1 MLPLEY
7 TTTSYDVPGRDGT
20 VAFPTNRR
28 QSVLNLVV
36 KSPLEH
42 RGTLLALMSGPTL
55 KVTHIDRPGQEAVGR
70 LLSSSVEAFH
80 EAKGWAKDLF
90 VVEIPSGSWRDVSTT
105 TTTAVDITQ
114 FTVNSTFFSGISAP
128 VQDALI
134 RIKGPVTDVQVQDS
148 GGSFMKIIGSVA
160 SGVYVRFDMK
170 TGRAWATTTDTWS
183 GGTEVTGDVDF
194 GGPRSY
200 FEITPH
206 LQTPTDPSVRVAK
219 LTTTATVGGG
229 QLQVR
234 GKSAYLL

>member
-7 TTTSYDVPGRDGT
+7 TSVSYDVPGRDGT

-42 RGTLLALMSGPTL
+42 RGTLLSLMSRPTL
-55 KVTHIDRPGQEAVGR
+55 QITHEDRPSEEAVGR

-90 VVEIPSGSWRDVSTT
+90 VIEIPSGSWRDTFTT
-105 TTTAVDITQ
+105 TTDAVAITQ
-114 FTVNSTFFSGISAP
+114 FTSTSTFFSGISAP
-128 VQDALI
+128 VQDAFI
-134 RIKGPVTDVQVQDS
+134 RIKGPATNVQVQDS
-148 GGSFMKIIGSVA
+148 GGSFMKVIGDINA
-160 SGVYVRFDMK
+160 GVYVRFDMR
-170 TGRAWATTTDTWS
+170 TGRAWATTTNTWS
-183 GGTEVTGDVDF
+183 GGTEVTGSVDF
-194 GGPRSY
+194 GGPRAY

-206 LQTPTDPSVRVAK
+206 FPDDLNVTSRVAK
-219 LTTTATVGGG
+219 LTASATSASGE
-229 QLQVR
+229 LQVR